1 MKPNRLR
8 AEIGTSPN
16 AVKAQFLCRSRE
28 GGALK
33 TSLAGTK
40 YLEKLDNWKHY
51 FDFEGPDFSCGN
63 QYFSAGKCTYV
74 RLGKFRFMV
83 YSTPVLSMEY
93 LNIYLGVLAKVEKNI
108 NPSYSLLRKV
118 FLMNKPLSIVSK
130 ETSLK
135 TME

>member
-8 AEIGTSPN
+8 TEIGTSPN
-16 AVKAQFLCRSRE
+16 TVEAQFLCRSKE

-63 QYFSAGKCTYV
+63 
-74 RLGKFRFMV
+74 
-83 YSTPVLSMEY
+83 
-93 LNIYLGVLAKVEKNI
+93 
-108 NPSYSLLRKV
+108 
-118 FLMNKPLSIVSK
+118 
-130 ETSLK
+130 
-135 TME
+135 